1 MSDKTQLSDK
11 SKHYI
16 LGVIEN
22 LFKLDKAQL
31 LEVCECLN
39 LDTEKCYI
47 DLYND
52 NQLQMRLLY
61 LVIDNIHNN
70 IINVYKIIGH
80 MQKQ

>member
-1 MSDKTQLSDK
+1 MSDISQLSDK
-11 SKHYI
+11 SKSYI
-16 LGVIEN
+16 LDVIEN

-31 LEVCECLN
+31 LEICDCLN
-39 LDTEKCYI
+39 IDTEKCYI
-47 DLYND
+47 DLYNE

-80 MQKQ
+80 IQKQ

>member
-39 LDTEKCYI
+39 LDTSKCYK

>member
-1 MSDKTQLSDK
+1 MSDKSKLSDK

-16 LGVIEN
+16 LCCIEN

-31 LEVCECLN
+31 LEICDYLS
-39 LDTEKCYI
+39 LKTEKCYI
-47 DLYND
+47 DLHND

-70 IINVYKIIGH
+70 VINVYRIIEH

>member
-11 SKHYI
+11 SKSYI
-16 LGVIEN
+16 LDVIEN

-31 LEVCECLN
+31 LEICQCLN

-47 DLYND
+47 ELYNE

-70 IINVYKIIGH
+70 IINVYKIFYH

>member
-11 SKHYI
+11 SKSYI
-16 LGVIEN
+16 LDVIEN

-31 LEVCECLN
+31 LEICDCLN

-47 DLYND
+47 DLYNES
-52 NQLQMRLLY
+52 QLQMRLLY

-70 IINVYKIIGH
+70 IINVYKIIYQ